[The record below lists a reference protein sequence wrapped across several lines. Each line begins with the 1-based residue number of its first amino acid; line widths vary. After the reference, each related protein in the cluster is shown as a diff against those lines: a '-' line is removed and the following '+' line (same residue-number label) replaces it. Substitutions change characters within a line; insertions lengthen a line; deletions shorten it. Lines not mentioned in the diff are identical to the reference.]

1 MTAKIEVICTPEC
14 DVMHGSTCQGF
25 GGTLALVYLTTG
37 HHVPEDYKINTH
49 DCEKFVPFTV
59 LTNLCGILY
68 EENLGTV
75 KFLC

>member
-1 MTAKIEVICTPEC
+1 MVCTLKC
-14 DVMHGSTCQGF
+14 DVMHGSTYQGF
-25 GGTLALVYLTTG
+25 RGTLALIVYQTTW

-49 DCEKFVPFTV
+49 DREKFIPFTV

-68 EENLGTV
+68 EENLGSI